1 MLPGTAPSRLSCASP
16 AVRLKPSAGCDA
28 ADHCRSPKPPLGI
41 AGNEVAPTVASAA
54 SVTRNAVK
62 PARRPVRPTTSRAS
76 PAPATANPAASTSGD
91 PSKPDCSAYHWPRPY
106 PATARPAVSSRPRK
120 PPRRRGRGRR
130 GRGGSGGCGRGHRRR
145 LRLGGGDDV
154 VRGRN
159 GRAGEGGGELV
170 AELARLLAHLL
181 GRLPLPSGVERPPH
195 EQADGNEDRPQPPA
209 VGVQGRLGED
219 LAVLVGQQRPGD
231 EVDEAAETADEQQHD
246 ERAADDQRVDPEAV
260 GDTGADAGEPSVVG
274 VAPDTEAAKRRE
286 HPVEPGPGGAGRRVG
301 IGHGTHA
308 GRRGRRRTMR
318 VDPDGTLNAPRAA
331 LPGPVAW
338 ASMGGCP
345 SPSLSCRRPAT
356 VPSSTGRPATAG
368 SRGYAGGSPSTSAS
382 ARHWSGCSWCWRSS
396 PVRGCSSTGSS
407 G

>member
-195 EQADGNEDRPQPPA
+195 EQADRNEDRPQPPA
-209 VGVQGRLGED
+209 VGDVADQRDPDDDEQRDAPAVAVQGRLGED
-219 LAVLVGQQRPGD
+219 LAVLVGQQCPGD

-246 ERAADDQRVDPEAV
+246 ERATDDQRVDAETV
-260 GDTGADAGEPSVVG
+260 GDAGADAGEPSVVG

-286 HPVEPGPGGAGRRVG
+286 HPVEP
-301 IGHGTHA
+301 
-308 GRRGRRRTMR
+308 
-318 VDPDGTLNAPRAA
+318 
-331 LPGPVAW
+331 
-338 ASMGGCP
+338 
-345 SPSLSCRRPAT
+345 
-356 VPSSTGRPATAG
+356 
-368 SRGYAGGSPSTSAS
+368 
-382 ARHWSGCSWCWRSS
+382 
-396 PVRGCSSTGSS
+396 
-407 G
+407 